1 MENNKTI
8 LAFRPIAAYDNY
20 LVANMTLGMLQENGI
35 NCHLKDEYIV
45 TVDPFLN
52 NAVGGIKLMV
62 DDVDRDKAL
71 ELIKQAEIDYLKDVP
86 CPHCGNLALGVE
98 EKIDHPASIWTR
110 LKNLVTFGQESTYS
124 KYYRCSSCSS
134 RVDELP
140 LMS

>member
-62 DDVDRDKAL
+62 DDADRDKAL

-110 LKNLVTFGQESTYS
+110 LKNLVTFGQETTYQ
-124 KYYRCSSCSS
+124 KYYRCSSCNA